1 MAAVLTVEPRL
12 EEKAND
18 MPDEGDD
25 EIEDPPEA
33 NGVSSS
39 KKKKKKKKKKKGGV
53 VFKQVWT

>member
-1 MAAVLTVEPRL
+1 MAAVLTEEPCL

-25 EIEDPPEA
+25 KFEDPQEA